1 MRFDA
6 APNAG
11 NCPSRNSFTL
21 VELLVVIAII
31 ATLAAL
37 LLPALATS
45 KAEAQRISCVNN
57 QKQLQLCWQMY
68 VGDNNDLLP
77 RNLFQAESEQHSY
90 GLTNSWVTGCAF
102 TDTTPS
108 NIQAGTLFPYNQ
120 APGIYKCP
128 ADLSTVSNLGVIPR
142 FRSYTLSFYMNM
154 DPDNS
159 LVDPGDSLH
168 VYQYCWH
175 KLGQILKPG
184 PAQAL
189 VFVDEN
195 EKSIADCEF
204 TLNDPATGALA
215 NPLLPV
221 WTWDSFPATRHD
233 NGANVSFADGHVETW
248 HWFTVM
254 PASTFTSTY
263 AGNRDLARFFQ
274 AVPQQLPGD

>member
-1 MRFDA
+1 MKFSP
-6 APNAG
+6 APDSGGCA
-11 NCPSRNSFTL
+11 SRNGFTL

-31 ATLAAL
+31 AILAAL
-37 LLPALATS
+37 LLPALAKS

-68 VGDNNDLLP
+68 VGDNNDSMP
-77 RNLFQAESEQHSY
+77 RNLFVPVTSGPQMSY
-90 GLTNSWVTGCAF
+90 GAFNSWVTGCAF
-102 TDTTPS
+102 TDTTPL
-108 NIQAGTLFPYNQ
+108 NIKAGTLFPYSQ
-120 APGIYKCP
+120 AAGIYKCP
-128 ADLSTVSNLGVIPR
+128 ADSSTVSNLGQIPR
-142 FRSYTLSFYMNM
+142 FRSYTMSFYMNV

-159 LVDPGDSLH
+159 LH
-168 VYQYCWH
+168 AYQYCWH
-175 KLGQILKPG
+175 KLRQVLNPG

-195 EKSIADCEF
+195 ENSIADCEF

-215 NPLLPV
+215 NPSLPM

-254 PASTFTSTY
+254 PTSSFTPTY
-263 AGNRDLARFFQ
+263 AGNRDLARFFL
-274 AVPQQLPGD
+274 AVPQQLPGN